1 MFCSNQ
7 VFSISGH
14 DKKELNLAI
23 KYALNYGAVGGKE
36 YTPCC
41 FKIDPVFGI
50 VFYWYECEGAES
62 IPVYLRT
69 VDCLCDLVINA
80 LKDSVF
86 EPEYSKL
93 WNLTCCPDG
102 GHFNG
107 WLLYCVN
114 SDEIENNYGT
124 NPYSDELR
132 KMHREHWNGPCNWHY
147 ASFAVKPYCVCYAK

>member
-1 MFCSNQ
+1 MFSSNQ
-7 VFSISGH
+7 VFSISGC

-23 KYALNYGAVGGKE
+23 KYALDYGAIIKE

-50 VFYWYECEGAES
+50 IFYWHECEGAE
-62 IPVYLRT
+62 PLPFYLRT
-69 VDCLCDLVINA
+69 VDCLCDLVINV
-80 LKDSVF
+80 LKGSVF

-93 WNLTCCPDG
+93 WELTCCPDG
-102 GHFNG
+102 GLFNG
-107 WLLYCVN
+107 WLLYCVK

-132 KMHREHWNGPCNWHY
+132 EMHREHWNGPCNWHY
-147 ASFAVKPYCVCYAK
+147 ASFAVKPYCICYAK